1 MVRWGAM
8 GVDRQVRIGEKLLGV
23 GLPPLVQTMYDEP
36 IPHDGEALDALI
48 RRIGSLNAMG
58 CDIIRFSYP
67 SSDDRIPFSY
77 LCAKS
82 PIPVVADINFDH
94 RLALEALEAGAH
106 KIRINPGNVGA
117 RWKVDEILAS
127 AKDHGAAIRIGLNS
141 GSLPKGDE
149 EPAILMSNTALTYLD
164 WFEQAGF
171 TDTVVSLKAS
181 DETVTVEANRR
192 FASQSGY
199 PLHLGVTEAGSVVSS
214 VVRSTWALGL
224 LLSEGIGSTLRIS
237 ITGPIET
244 EVQAGVELLRTLGL
258 RKRGIR
264 IVSCPRCGRS
274 TFDSQGFL
282 ASVEQDLLSIDKDL
296 TVAIMGCQVN
306 GPGEAKSADIA
317 ITGIGNAIFLYKGG
331 KLERKVGAGE
341 AKAALLEAVRNA
353 E

>member
-1 MVRWGAM
+1 
-8 GVDRQVRIGEKLLGV
+8 
-23 GLPPLVQTMYDEP
+23 MYDEP

-82 PIPVVADINFDH
+82 PIPVVADIHFDH

-192 FASQSGY
+192 FASQRD
-199 PLHLGVTEAGSVVSS
+199 PAHLGVTEAGSVVQ
-214 VVRSTWALGL
+214 RRGALHLGARPSL
-224 LLSEGIGSTLRIS
+224 ERGIGGAAHLHHRAHRDRGAGGRRALRM
-237 ITGPIET
+237 
-244 EVQAGVELLRTLGL
+244 GL

-264 IVSCPRCGRS
+264 IVNCPAGRS
-274 TFDSQGFL
+274 TSTAR
-282 ASVEQDLLSIDKDL
+282 ASWPRWNRICSPSTGIWRWPSWAVG
-296 TVAIMGCQVN
+296 AAG
-306 GPGEAKSADIA
+306 GEANIA
-317 ITGIGNAIFLYKGG
+317 ITGIGRHLPLQGREAGAESGG
-331 KLERKVGAGE
+331 R
-341 AKAALLEAVRNA
+341 
-353 E
+353 